1 MFSNNLG
8 RNLLVGFLILSL
20 SGCKKEQPKQASYSP
35 VVGVIDVKNES
46 IPLEFEAAGKI
57 YGFLDI
63 QVRAQVSG
71 ILKERRF
78 TEGQFVKK
86 GESLFLID
94 PKPYEAALNRA
105 EGALAQAESEKRRT
119 ERDFAR
125 MEKLYKSD
133 AVSKKEYDDAMSAVE
148 RADANL
154 KVARAGLKEAKIN
167 LGYTD
172 VKAPISGYVRK
183 ECQTIGNLISLGG
196 ESSLLTSMVQ
206 LNPVKVEFA
215 ISGEFWRK
223 TLQMAT
229 SGQATF
235 PGVENLQVEI
245 ILPNGQKHPKKGK
258 IIFVDNMEDLQT
270 STITIK
276 AEIPNDDLSLTPGQF
291 VRVKVI
297 GSTYECPT
305 VPNSCVLAS
314 PNGNI
319 VYVID
324 KENKASI
331 RPVKMR
337 LLGNTAVIMDGL
349 KAGETVVSEG
359 LIKVRNGAPVTPV
372 AKDKPEDNA
381 SKQTSEN
388 VANKA
393 KADSSP
399 RVN

>member
-1 MFSNNLG
+1 MFSNNVS
-8 RNLLVGFLILSL
+8 RKVLVGFIILSL
-20 SGCKKEQPKQASYSP
+20 SGCKKEQSKQASYSP
-35 VVGVIDVKNES
+35 VVGVVEVKNES
-46 IPLEFEAAGKI
+46 VPLEFEAAGKI

-63 QVRAQVSG
+63 QVRAQVNG

-94 PKPYEAALNRA
+94 PKPYEAALGRA

-183 ECQTIGNLISLGG
+183 ECQTIGNLISTMG

-229 SGQATF
+229 TGMATF

-276 AEIPNDDLSLTPGQF
+276 AQIPNDDLSLTPGQF
-291 VRVKVI
+291 VRVKVT
-297 GSTYECPT
+297 GSTYECPV

-324 KENKASI
+324 SDKKASI
-331 RPVKMR
+331 RPVKIK
-337 LLGNTAVIMDGL
+337 LLGNKAVILEGL

-372 AKDKPEDNA
+372 AKDKVDEQAKNSQA
-381 SKQTSEN
+381 EK

-393 KADSSP
+393 NPEKK
-399 RVN
+399 VN